1 MTSDFSRRIS
11 GVQPSAIREIFKVLA
26 DPGVISLAA
35 GSPSPETFPAA
46 ELAAVS
52 SELFA
57 QRAGAALQYGITEGY
72 GPLREQTAAR
82 LRDKYRVGGP
92 DDDLIITTGGQQG
105 LDLTAK
111 VLLNE
116 GDTVLCEE
124 PSFIGALNCLR
135 ATGARLVGVPADEG
149 GMDMEALARALKSA
163 VRPKLIYTIP
173 TFQNPG
179 GTTLSAPRREQMLAL
194 ARQYNVLVAEDDPY
208 FELRYTGQPV
218 PALKSL
224 DEEGR
229 VIYLGSYSKTISP
242 GLRLGFVCAHRDIV
256 SKMIV
261 AKQVSDVHT
270 NLFFQMAVSLYL
282 DRYDFDAHIAA
293 CRALYAGRLDR
304 MYAHVNAWGDR
315 VSCLRPE
322 GGLFLWCRLPRGY
335 DGAALCRLAGARKV
349 AAVPGSAFAVR
360 EDEISPGFRLNFSL
374 PTDEQITQ
382 GMILLTQALE
392 ELLETTKN

>member
-1 MTSDFSRRIS
+1 MTYDFSRRIS

-26 DPGVISLAA
+26 DTEVISFAA

-57 QRAGAALQYGITEGY
+57 GRAGEALQYGLTEGY

-82 LRDKYRVGGP
+82 LRDRSRVGGP
-92 DDDLIITTGGQQG
+92 DDGLIIVTGGQQG

-116 GDTVLCEE
+116 GDAVLCEQ

-135 ATGARLVGVPADEG
+135 AAGARLEGVPADEA
-149 GMDMEALARALKSA
+149 GMDMDALERALRQTPR
-163 VRPKLIYTIP
+163 VKLIYTIP

-179 GTTLSAPRREQMLAL
+179 GATLPLARREQMLAL
-194 ARQYNVLVAEDDPY
+194 ARQYNVLIAEDDPY

-218 PALKSL
+218 PALKSM
-224 DEEGR
+224 DEDGR
-229 VIYLGSYSKTISP
+229 VIYLGSYSKTVSP
-242 GLRLGFVCAHRDIV
+242 GLRIGFVCARRAVI
-256 SKMIV
+256 SKMVV

-293 CRALYAGRLDR
+293 CRALYAVRLAR
-304 MYAHVNAWGDR
+304 MYARVEAWGSK
-315 VSCLRPE
+315 VSCARPD
-322 GGLFLWCRLPRGY
+322 GGLFLWCRLPEGCS
-335 DGAALCRLAGARKV
+335 GSELCRLAGTRKV
-349 AAVPGSAFAVR
+349 AAVPGAAFSVR
-360 EDEISPGFRLNFSL
+360 EGEASSCFRLNFSL
-374 PTDEQITQ
+374 PADRQIDR
-382 GMILLTQALE
+382 GMTLLGEALG
-392 ELLETTKN
+392 ELLGSRR